1 MPNKA
6 NMINTNQEWTL
17 TVLTVITVMVLMD
30 PLDHMAIMAM
40 VLMVIMDHMDIMVL
54 MMWKKEDMV
63 QHKVMYRKE
72 ELNQDMDHNLV
83 MTNKVMVSNHNLG
96 MDNKDM
102 DNNHHNLGMDNNLH
116 NNIQEVIK
124 VIGKYYINY

>member
-1 MPNKA
+1 MILMPNKA

-17 TVLTVITVMVLMD
+17 MDLMVLTVITVM
-30 PLDHMAIMAM
+30 DHMVITVM
-40 VLMVIMDHMDIMVL
+40 VPMVTMDHMDIMVL

-63 QHKVMYRKE
+63 QHKAMYRKE